1 MRQIMIG
8 CLAAVMIVFLP
19 ACGFIKTVRDQSST
33 PPYEPD
39 TLHIQFVSAEEEGEQ
54 VSAFADLLAKELGI
68 PVELKLTSDY
78 EKTGKDI
85 RSKKSDLVM
94 MQPADY
100 VEANQ
105 SREAIALLQPQ
116 LVTGNPKEK
125 VTSVKGRILFD
136 NTSGF
141 TSLKDLAGKT
151 IAVQEGKAV
160 VQLGDLAK
168 AGIDVQQDLTFLY
181 VTSDEEGIKAVKKR
195 KADAVI
201 TLETT
206 SAKGLGQLET
216 ENRIPNDAIAVRSDM
231 TDEWQESIRQA
242 FLSLDESK
250 EGRQLIQKLFGHAG
264 YVPADESDFD
274 IIRQSQELVER

>member
-1 MRQIMIG
+1 MRQITIS
-8 CLAAVMIVFLP
+8 CLAAVMMLFLS
-19 ACGFIKTVRDQSST
+19 ACGFIKTVHDQSST
-33 PPYEPD
+33 PPYEPE
-39 TLHIQFVSAEEEGEQ
+39 TLHIQFVSAEEDGEQ
-54 VSAFADLLAKELGI
+54 VNAFADLLAKELGI

-78 EKTGKDI
+78 EKAGKDI

-105 SREAIALLQPQ
+105 SREAIVLLQPQ
-116 LVTGNPKEK
+116 LSTGDPKEK

-136 NTSGF
+136 KTSGF

-168 AGIDVQQDLTFLY
+168 AGIDVQKDLTFVY
-181 VTSDEEGIKAVKKR
+181 VTSDTEGIEAVKKR
-195 KADAVI
+195 KADALI

-206 SAKGLGQLET
+206 SAKGLRQLET
-216 ENRIPNDAIAVRSDM
+216 ENRIPNDAIAVRPDM
-231 TDEWQESIRQA
+231 TDEWQESIRQT

-250 EGRQLIQKLFGHAG
+250 EGRQLILTLFGHVG
-264 YVPADESDFD
+264 YVPAEESDFD